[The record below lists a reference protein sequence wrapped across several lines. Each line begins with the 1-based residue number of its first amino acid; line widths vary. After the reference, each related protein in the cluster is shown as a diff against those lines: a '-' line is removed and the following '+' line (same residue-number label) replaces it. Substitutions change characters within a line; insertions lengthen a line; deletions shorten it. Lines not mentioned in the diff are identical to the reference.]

1 MELKIE
7 SYQMPEKILF
17 NFEELKKEI
26 TAKTA
31 HFETLVYT
39 EEQIKDAK
47 ADKAALNKLKKA
59 LNDER
64 IKRERE
70 YMQSFNEFKGQINE
84 IIGIIDRSVI
94 AVDKQVKAYEEHT
107 KQLKKEAIIGIYEG
121 VGFPEWVDFYKIF
134 DEKWLN
140 ATVKEKAIEEAL
152 RSKFEQIAA
161 DLATLAS
168 LPEFGFEASEEYK
181 RTLDINRAIAEG
193 RRLAEIQKRK
203 AEQEAARKAAE
214 EAALRAAEAEAKAND
229 IGIATFENAPDIEAQ
244 IPIEEEEINKQWL
257 AFRALLSVEDAQALK
272 ELFLTRNIKFEAI
285 KDEEEED

>member
-1 MELKIE
+1 MELRIE
-7 SYQMPEKILF
+7 QYQMPEKILF

-121 VGFPEWVDFYKIF
+121 FGFPEWVDFYKIF

-140 ATVKEKAIEEAL
+140 ATFKEKAIEEAL

-168 LPEFGFEASEEYK
+168 LPEFGFKATEEYK

-193 RRLAEIQKRK
+193 RRLAEIQKR
-203 AEQEAARKAAE
+203 E

-272 ELFLTRNIKFEAI
+272 DLFLARNIKFESI
-285 KDEEEED
+285 

>member
-1 MELKIE
+1 MELRIE
-7 SYQMPEKILF
+7 QYQMPEKILF
-17 NFEELKKEI
+17 NFEELKNEI
-26 TAKTA
+26 MAKTA

-84 IIGIIDRSVI
+84 IISIIDRSVN
-94 AVDKQVKAYEEHT
+94 AVDKQVKAYDEQQ
-107 KQLKKEAIIGIYEG
+107 KAVKKELIIGIYEG
-121 VGFPEWVDFYKIF
+121 FGFPEWVDFYKIF

-140 ATVKEKAIEEAL
+140 VTVKEKAIEEAL

-193 RRLAEIQKRK
+193 RRLAEIPKRK

-229 IGIATFENAPDIEAQ
+229 IGIATFENAPDITEQ

-272 ELFLTRNIKFEAI
+272 ELFLTRNIKFESI
-285 KDEEEED
+285 

>member
-1 MELKIE
+1 MELRIE
-7 SYQMPEKILF
+7 QYQMPEKILF

-121 VGFPEWVDFYKIF
+121 FGFPEWVDFYKIF

-161 DLATLAS
+161 DLVTLAS

-214 EAALRAAEAEAKAND
+214 EAEAKAND
-229 IGIATFENAPDIEAQ
+229 IGIATFENAPDIRSQ
-244 IPIEEEEINKQWL
+244 IPAPDKQWL

-285 KDEEEED
+285 KDEEDED

>member
-1 MELKIE
+1 MELRIE
-7 SYQMPEKILF
+7 QYQMPEKILF

-39 EEQIKDAK
+39 EEQIQDAK
-47 ADKAALNKLKKA
+47 KDKAALNKLKKA

-121 VGFPEWVDFYKIF
+121 FGFPEWVDFYKIF

-214 EAALRAAEAEAKAND
+214 EAEAKAND
-229 IGIATFENAPDIEAQ
+229 IGIATFENAPDIRSQ
-244 IPIEEEEINKQWL
+244 IPTPDKQWL

-285 KDEEEED
+285 KDEEDED

>member
-1 MELKIE
+1 MELRIE
-7 SYQMPEKILF
+7 QYQMPEKILF

-39 EEQIKDAK
+39 EEQIKAAK

-107 KQLKKEAIIGIYEG
+107 KQLIKEAIIGIYEG
-121 VGFPEWVDFYKIF
+121 FGFPEWVDFYKIF

-152 RSKFEQIAA
+152 RSRFEQIAA

-214 EAALRAAEAEAKAND
+214 AEAKAND

-272 ELFLTRNIKFEAI
+272 DLFLARNIKFESI
-285 KDEEEED
+285 

>member
-1 MELKIE
+1 MELRIE
-7 SYQMPEKILF
+7 QYQMPEKILF
-17 NFEELKKEI
+17 NFEELKNEI

-121 VGFPEWVDFYKIF
+121 FGFPEWVDFYKIF

-203 AEQEAARKAAE
+203 AEQEAEKQ
-214 EAALRAAEAEAKAND
+214 AKAD
-229 IGIATFENAPDIEAQ
+229 AIIKAVEQSAPIEAPD
-244 IPIEEEEINKQWL
+244 KQWL
-257 AFRALLSVEDAQALK
+257 AFRALLSVEDAQALRK
-272 ELFLTRNIKFEAI
+272 LF
-285 KDEEEED
+285 EERGVIFNAL

>member
-1 MELKIE
+1 MELRIE
-7 SYQMPEKILF
+7 QYQLPEKILF

-59 LNDER
+59 LNDEC

-121 VGFPEWVDFYKIF
+121 FGFPEWVDFYKIF

-152 RSKFEQIAA
+152 RSRFEQIAA

-214 EAALRAAEAEAKAND
+214 EAEAKAND
-229 IGIATFENAPDIEAQ
+229 IGIATFGNAPDITEQ